1 MSQISFPRKG
11 YDGSNITQK
20 KLEKK
25 YFSRIKTRIT
35 KRLQKVYN
43 KSTDAREKWATRYFM
58 IYLQKI
64 ILAQPADLLLI
75 QERVLNRLGDVFD
88 DRSPGSF
95 NKRILDAF
103 DYAGYR
109 KSVLVDL
116 AKWIDLKTCPYCN
129 SHYTLYLGFLKDQ
142 KHPKGLTK
150 FQFDH
155 FLNKGDAPFLS
166 MSLYNLIPSCA
177 VCNSSK
183 SDKDWPIELNPYE
196 SNINSLYSFRVFKPL
211 RLMNGEPIGHPVK
224 IILKPTQPKYQQ
236 AIETLD
242 NDVFLSKRYGRCQD
256 VVQDIFDRAYT
267 YPYYSKSP
275 NFENM
280 LSNFS
285 EEKFKQIWLG
295 TYTDTK
301 DIEKRPFT
309 KFAQD
314 LWEQAMSQSGINAI

>member
-11 YDGSNITQK
+11 YDGSNITQQE
-20 KLEKK
+20 LEKE
-25 YFSRIKTRIT
+25 YFDCIETRIT
-35 KRLQKVYN
+35 KRLKKVYSE
-43 KSTDAREKWATRYFM
+43 STDVREICATRYF
-58 IYLQKI
+58 IKNLQKI
-64 ILAQPADLLLI
+64 ILAQPADLLSI
-75 QERVLNRLGDVFD
+75 HRYVLRHYMGVFD

-103 DYAGYR
+103 DYVGHR

-129 SHYTLYLGFLKDQ
+129 SHYTLYLGFKKDQ

-196 SNINSLYSFRVFKPL
+196 SNINSLYRFRVFEPL
-211 RLMNGEPIGHPVK
+211 RLMTREPIGHPVK

-295 TYTDTK
+295 TYTDAK

-314 LWEQAMSQSGINAI
+314 LWEQAMSQRGINAI

>member
-11 YDGSNITQK
+11 YDGSNITQQ
-20 KLEKK
+20 KLEKT
-25 YFSRIKTRIT
+25 YFDCIETRIME
-35 KRLQKVYN
+35 RLQKVYN
-43 KSTDAREKWATRYFM
+43 ESTDASEKCATSFFM
-58 IYLQKI
+58 KNLQKI
-64 ILAQPADLLLI
+64 ILAQPADLLSI
-75 QERVLNRLGDVFD
+75 RRCVLLYYMGMFD

-116 AKWIDLKTCPYCN
+116 AKWIDIKTCPYCN
-129 SHYTLYLGFLKDQ
+129 SHYTLYLGFKKDQ

-196 SNINSLYSFRVFKPL
+196 SNINSLYRFRVSKPL
-211 RLMNGEPIGHPVK
+211 SLMTGEPIGHPVK

-267 YPYYSKSP
+267 YPYYNKP
-275 NFENM
+275 TNFENM

-295 TYTDTK
+295 TYTDAK

-314 LWEQAMSQSGINAI
+314 LWEQAMSQRDIDAI